1 MHACTS
7 MNLRSQILIW
17 LLSGMARICA
27 IKLETWRSCSTEML
41 WFANLKT
48 DDCSR
53 KLELCV
59 RVNSTYV
66 SSLVLITLATSCL
79 CTCDVCARVCMCLCV
94 CVFECV
100 CVCVCTGL
108 GACVYMLSYCLVVT
122 LQTSSCGWW

>member
-1 MHACTS
+1 
-7 MNLRSQILIW
+7 
-17 LLSGMARICA
+17 
-27 IKLETWRSCSTEML
+27 ML

-100 CVCVCTGL
+100 CVCVYWFGCMCLYAKLLFGRYFADFIL
-108 GACVYMLSYCLVVT
+108 WLVVI
-122 LQTSSCGWW
+122 LEH